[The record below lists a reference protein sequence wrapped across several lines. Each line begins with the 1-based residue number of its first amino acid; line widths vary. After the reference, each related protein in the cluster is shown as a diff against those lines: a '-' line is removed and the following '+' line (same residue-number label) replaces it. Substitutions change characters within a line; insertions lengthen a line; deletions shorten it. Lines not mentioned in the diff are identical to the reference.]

1 MIRKEDKNAKRLV
14 RHARVR
20 NKVSGTSER
29 PRLCVYRSLNHIS
42 VQVID
47 DTKGITLVS
56 ASTVEK
62 ELAKAVQGKTKQEKA
77 FIIGQEIARRALE
90 KGILNVVFDR
100 AGYVYTGAVKQVAD
114 GARNAGLVF

>member
-20 NKVSGTSER
+20 NKVSGTSEK
-29 PRLCVYRSLNHIS
+29 PRLCVYRSLKHIS

-77 FIIGQEIARRALE
+77 FIVGQEIAKRATE
-90 KGILNVVFDR
+90 KGITNVVFDR
-100 AGYVYTGAVKQVAD
+100 AGYVYTGAVKQVAE